1 LFNQGIR
8 LLVRDLLAL
17 IIFTPPCL
25 AKAVTNPPTEN
36 VISLRNILE
45 DLVIE
50 EARSQI
56 QRLGSK
62 VRSQFVP
69 DEVAAYALNRL
80 PPLYASTDRGWLQQR
95 KRANTDLRA
104 QIVNAVQQGMIKA
117 RKDPL
122 RRPKPMP
129 QVELESTAL
138 SLSKLGKLLNNPEL
152 TWKEVPAALEEAL
165 AKGVQGII
173 VPLNTSVDPN
183 QRRVSE
189 IMSYLKRSKI
199 HSNQVGDRNIDSQ
212 KQDRD
217 RANGSSKAPDK
228 LSSHHFESITLPDK
242 EFESYMLT
250 ASCFFVN
257 ALEKVIVPI
266 AKSQTERLAMVLARK
281 VKLEDVVV
289 YALNRLPPLYATSE
303 QGLIQQRQRANEELA
318 NEIESV
324 VVQAILTLSKAPKRL
339 VGPLPLTKFD
349 QEHEQALIEI
359 RQILKREDITWRN
372 VHLIAGK
379 ALEYASRNR
388 AEWMKQ
394 WETLG
399 QIYKDLSLEPGD
411 ADLSLIDGYQGDV
424 LVIRA
429 NSRQVFGSLVDNPRT
444 LAANTL
450 VSLPKV
456 AYIELRS
463 PLFDFP
469 LTYTRR
475 EMVDDGVLPE

>member
-1 LFNQGIR
+1 MTT
-8 LLVRDLLAL
+8 
-17 IIFTPPCL
+17 TPPD
-25 AKAVTNPPTEN
+25 KI
-36 VISLRNILE
+36 ISLRNILE
-45 DLVIE
+45 DLVVE
-50 EARSQI
+50 EARTQI

-62 VRSQFVP
+62 VRSQFVQ

-95 KRANTDLRA
+95 KRANTDLRP
-104 QIVNAVQQGMIKA
+104 QIVNAVQQGMIAA

-122 RRPKPMP
+122 RKPKPMP
-129 QVELESTAL
+129 QIELESTAL
-138 SLSKLGKLLNNPEL
+138 SLSKLSKLLNKPEL
-152 TWKEVPAALEEAL
+152 TWKEVPAALEHSL
-165 AKGVQGII
+165 ANGIQGIA
-173 VPLNTSVDPN
+173 PLSNSVDPN
-183 QRRVSE
+183 QRRVTE

-199 HSNQVGDRNIDSQ
+199 QNHQVGDRDLGSP
-212 KQDRD
+212 KYDLK
-217 RANGSSKAPDK
+217 RASGSGKPDNK
-228 LSSHHFESITLPDK
+228 FSNHYMEAKTLPDK
-242 EFESYMLT
+242 EFESYMLA

-266 AKSQTERLAMVLARK
+266 ARTQMERLASVLAKKER
-281 VKLEDVVV
+281 LENVVA

-303 QGLIQQRQRANEELA
+303 QGLIQQRQRAQEELA
-318 NEIESV
+318 NEVESV

-339 VGPLPLTKFD
+339 VGPLPLTKFAL
-349 QEHEQALIEI
+349 EHEQALIEL
-359 RQILKREDITWRN
+359 RRILKRDDITWRN
-372 VHLIAGK
+372 VYLIVGK

-429 NSRQVFGSLVDNPRT
+429 NSRKVFGSLVDNPRT

-450 VSLPKV
+450 VSLPEV

-469 LTYTRR
+469 LTYTRS

>member
-1 LFNQGIR
+1 
-8 LLVRDLLAL
+8 
-17 IIFTPPCL
+17 
-25 AKAVTNPPTEN
+25 
-36 VISLRNILE
+36 
-45 DLVIE
+45 
-50 EARSQI
+50 
-56 QRLGSK
+56 
-62 VRSQFVP
+62 
-69 DEVAAYALNRL
+69 
-80 PPLYASTDRGWLQQR
+80 
-95 KRANTDLRA
+95 
-104 QIVNAVQQGMIKA
+104 
-117 RKDPL
+117 
-122 RRPKPMP
+122 MP
-129 QVELESTAL
+129 QAELESTAL
-138 SLSKLGKLLNNPEL
+138 SLSKLGKLLNTPEL
-152 TWKEVPAALEEAL
+152 TWKEVPAALQEAL
-165 AKGVQGII
+165 AKGIQGI
-173 VPLNTSVDPN
+173 VLNNTSVDPN

-189 IMSYLKRSKI
+189 IMSYLKRTKI
-199 HSNQVGDRNIDSQ
+199 HSNQVGDRAST
-212 KQDRD
+212 
-217 RANGSSKAPDK
+217 SSKAPDK
-228 LSSHHFESITLPDK
+228 LSSHHFEAKILPDK
-242 EFESYMLT
+242 EFESYMLS

-266 AKSQTERLAMVLARK
+266 VQNQMERLAMVLTRK

-289 YALNRLPPLYATSE
+289 YALNRLPPLYATCE
-303 QGLIQQRQRANEELA
+303 QGLVQQRQRAHEELA
-318 NEIESV
+318 NEIESI

-349 QEHEQALIEI
+349 LEHEQALIEI
-359 RQILKREDITWRN
+359 RQILKRDDITWRN
-372 VHLIAGK
+372 IHVIAGK

-429 NSRQVFGSLVDNPRT
+429 NSRQVFGALVDNPRT

>member
-1 LFNQGIR
+1 
-8 LLVRDLLAL
+8 
-17 IIFTPPCL
+17 L
-25 AKAVTNPPTEN
+25 AKTVTIPPTDP

-56 QRLGSK
+56 QRLGSRL
-62 VRSQFVP
+62 RSQFVP
-69 DEVAAYALNRL
+69 GEVAAYALNRL

-104 QIVNAVQQGMIKA
+104 QIVNAVQQGMIA
-117 RKDPL
+117 VRKDPL
-122 RRPKPMP
+122 RQPKPMP
-129 QVELESTAL
+129 QIELESAAL
-138 SLSKLGKLLNNPEL
+138 SLSKLGKLLNKTEL
-152 TWKEVPAALEEAL
+152 TWKEVPKAVDEAL
-165 AKGVQGII
+165 VSGSQGIM
-173 VPLNTSVDPN
+173 PLNKAVDPN

-189 IMSYLKRSKI
+189 VMSYLKRSKI
-199 HSNQVGDRNIDSQ
+199 HNSQVGDRNLDSQ
-212 KQDRD
+212 NHDRN
-217 RANGSSKAPDK
+217 RTQGSGKVTDK
-228 LSSHHFESITLPDK
+228 FSNHHLETKTLPDK
-242 EFESYMLT
+242 EFESYMLS

-257 ALEKVIVPI
+257 ALEKVILPVT
-266 AKSQTERLAMVLARK
+266 QRHMERLKIVLARQ
-281 VKLEDVVV
+281 VKLEDVIA
-289 YALNRLPPLYATSE
+289 YALNRLPPLYATCE

-324 VVQAILTLSKAPKRL
+324 VVQAIMTLSKAPKRL
-339 VGPLPLTKFD
+339 VGPLPLTKFV
-349 QEHEQALIEI
+349 QEHEQALTEL
-359 RQILKREDITWRN
+359 RQILKRDDITWRN
-372 VHLIAGK
+372 VHVVVEK
-379 ALEYASRNR
+379 ALEFARHNR
-388 AEWMKQ
+388 TEWMTQ
-394 WETLG
+394 WQMLG

-411 ADLSLIDGYQGDV
+411 ADLSLIDGFQGDG

-429 NSRQVFGSLVDNPRT
+429 NSRKVFGSLVDNPRT

>member
-1 LFNQGIR
+1 MTTL
-8 LLVRDLLAL
+8 
-17 IIFTPPCL
+17 
-25 AKAVTNPPTEN
+25 PTDY

-56 QRLGSK
+56 QRLGSR
-62 VRSQFVP
+62 VRTQFVP
-69 DEVAAYALNRL
+69 GEVAAYALNRL

-104 QIVNAVQQGMIKA
+104 HIINAVQQGMIA
-117 RKDPL
+117 VRKDPL
-122 RRPKPMP
+122 RHPKPMP
-129 QVELESTAL
+129 QIELESTAL

-152 TWKEVPAALEEAL
+152 KWKEVPAALEEAL
-165 AKGVQGII
+165 VNGSQGI
-173 VPLNTSVDPN
+173 VPLNTAIDPN

-199 HSNQVGDRNIDSQ
+199 HNHQVGDRDLDSQ
-212 KQDRD
+212 NHDRH
-217 RANGSSKAPDK
+217 RPNESGKTTDK
-228 LSSHHFESITLPDK
+228 FSNHHLEAKNVPDK
-242 EFESYMLT
+242 EFESYMLA

-266 AKSQTERLAMVLARK
+266 AQKQMERLAMVLARK
-281 VKLEDVVV
+281 VKLEDAIA
-289 YALNRLPPLYATSE
+289 YSLNRLPPLYATCE
-303 QGLIQQRQRANEELA
+303 QGLIQQRQRAYEELA

-324 VVQAILTLSKAPKRL
+324 VVQALLTLSKAPKRL
-339 VGPLPLTKFD
+339 VGPLPLTKFNI
-349 QEHEQALIEI
+349 EHEQALIEL
-359 RQILKREDITWRN
+359 RQILKRDDITWRN
-372 VHLIAGK
+372 VYLVVEK
-379 ALEYASRNR
+379 ALEYARRNR
-388 AEWMKQ
+388 TGWMKQ
-394 WETLG
+394 WQTLG
-399 QIYKDLSLEPGD
+399 QIYKDLSLQPGD
-411 ADLSLIDGYQGDV
+411 ADLSLIDGFQGDG
-424 LVIRA
+424 LVIKA
-429 NSRQVFGSLVDNPRT
+429 NSRQVFGTLVDNPRT

-450 VSLPKV
+450 VSMPEV

>member
-1 LFNQGIR
+1 
-8 LLVRDLLAL
+8 V
-17 IIFTPPCL
+17 
-25 AKAVTNPPTEN
+25 AKTVTIPPTDS

-56 QRLGSK
+56 QRLGSR
-62 VRSQFVP
+62 VRSQIVP
-69 DEVAAYALNRL
+69 GEVAAYALNRL

-95 KRANTDLRA
+95 KRANTDLRS
-104 QIVNAVQQGMIKA
+104 QIVNAVQQGMIA
-117 RKDPL
+117 VRKDPL
-122 RRPKPMP
+122 RQPKPMP

-138 SLSKLGKLLNNPEL
+138 SLSKLGKLLNKPDL
-152 TWKEVPAALEEAL
+152 TWKEVPATVEETL
-165 AKGVQGII
+165 MSSSQGI
-173 VPLNTSVDPN
+173 VPLNTAVDPN

-199 HSNQVGDRNIDSQ
+199 HSPQVGDRVLDSQ
-212 KQDRD
+212 NHDRN
-217 RANGSSKAPDK
+217 RAQGTSKVTDK
-228 LSSHHFESITLPDK
+228 SSSHQLEAKVLPDK
-242 EFESYMLT
+242 EFESYMLS

-257 ALEKVIVPI
+257 ALEKVILPI
-266 AKSQTERLAMVLARK
+266 AQKHMERLEEVLARQ
-281 VKLEDVVV
+281 VKLENVIA
-289 YALNRLPPLYATSE
+289 YALNRLPPLYATCE
-303 QGLIQQRQRANEELA
+303 QGLIQQRQRAHEELA
-318 NEIESV
+318 NEIESM

-339 VGPLPLTKFD
+339 VGPLPLTKFAL
-349 QEHEQALIEI
+349 EHEQALTDL
-359 RQILKREDITWRN
+359 RQILKRDDITWRN
-372 VHLIAGK
+372 VHLVVEK
-379 ALEYASRNR
+379 ALEFARHNR
-388 AEWMKQ
+388 TEWMKQ
-394 WETLG
+394 WQTLG
-399 QIYKDLSLEPGD
+399 QIYKDLSLQPGD
-411 ADLSLIDGYQGDV
+411 ADLSLIDGFHGDG

-429 NSRQVFGSLVDNPRT
+429 NSRQVFGTLVDNPRT